1 MEAQEQKN
9 KECFRCGNFRCY
21 YTKGQYRFNKTQQG
35 YCIGK
40 GEIVNKHGTCEKWCC
55 NYKKFY
61 SSKKTPIKVLA
72 ELLLEIAAIRQVLQA
87 EQEQDEEYKK

>member
-1 MEAQEQKN
+1 MEEQEQKN

-40 GEIVNKHGTCEKWCC
+40 GEIVNKHGTCEKWCS
-55 NYKKFY
+55 NYKKILF
-61 SSKKTPIKVLA
+61 
-72 ELLLEIAAIRQVLQA
+72 Q
-87 EQEQDEEYKK
+87 QENLYKGVSGITVGNCGDPTSFTSGAGTRRGI